1 MEVNKE
7 EIIDPNGDQPLPRPI
22 SERKCKCGCGHYF
35 YPSRRD
41 QIYLNKQHADF
52 GYNHGKRKTKNKNK
66 VNIEK
71 ILLKNDNILRRHFN
85 AERDS
90 KTVDRYLDILVADGF
105 MFAYHIGRYEKE
117 GVDYYYTYNFYY
129 CLFHLNNIKMVKI
142 FKR

>member
-7 EIIDPNGDQPLPRPI
+7 EIIDPKGNQPLPRPI

-66 VNIEK
+66 VNTEK
-71 ILLKNDNILRRHFN
+71 ILLKNDNILSRHFN
-85 AERDS
+85 SEKGC
-90 KTVDRYLDILVADGF
+90 KTVDRYLDILIADGF
-105 MFAYHIGRYEKE
+105 IREYNIGKHEE
-117 GVDYYYTYNFYY
+117 NGVDYYYTYNFYY
-129 CLFHLNNIKMVKI
+129 RILLVNNIKKVKI
-142 FKR
+142 SKR